1 MGRWDKLRRL
11 DIPGLLIFIPAVFC
25 LLLPLQW
32 GGVKYPWNSVR
43 IIVLFVI
50 FILAATSWIFIECYM
65 KEQALVPPRLIR
77 ERNVWSSALYMA
89 CIVGS
94 FIIILYYVSL
104 PLYSGE
110 GTC

>member
-1 MGRWDKLRRL
+1 MGCWDKFRRL
-11 DIPGLLIFIPAVFC
+11 DIPGLLIFIPTVFC

-32 GGVKYPWNSVR
+32 GGVKYPWSNVR

-50 FILAATSWIFIECYM
+50 FVLAATFWISIECCM
-65 KEQALVPPRLIR
+65 KEKASVPPRLIR

-94 FIIILYYVSL
+94 FIIILYYVCL
-104 PLYSGE
+104 TLHFGE
-110 GTC
+110 RMY